1 MSEPLGVAIVGCG
14 IIGLNHAEAIAR
26 HPGLRL
32 VALVDAVPAAARS
45 LADHVDGRGRPR
57 PAEYRSLADALAPID
72 GSGDATPRPA
82 VDLVVICTPSG
93 LHAALAAEALAAG
106 RHVVIE
112 KPLEVTVP
120 AARELAALAAAAE
133 ESGLVASV
141 ISQHRYD
148 PASVLVHAAIADGEF
163 GVVTSGV
170 ASVAWWRTQ
179 EYYDSAGWRGT
190 WALDGGGAVMNQG
203 IHTVDLLLWMLGNPV
218 EVSARTALLAH
229 DGIEVEDTAVATVTF
244 ASGAL
249 GVIHS
254 TTAAYPGP
262 FARLQVHGSTG
273 SAVIQDDRLEYFH
286 VASRAASD
294 EGNQAWAVVAP
305 EEVHGN
311 PRDADA
317 FVIGHLRQYEDV
329 VAAIR
334 EHRQPVM
341 RVEDAYRS
349 MAVVRAMYLS
359 ATLGRSVLVA
369 EVLDGSLDAEEVRTG
384 GSR

>member
-1 MSEPLGVAIVGCG
+1 MSELLGVAIVGCG
-14 IIGLNHAEAIAR
+14 VIGLNHAEAIAR
-26 HPGLRL
+26 HPALRV
-32 VALVDAVPAAARS
+32 VALVDSDPAAARS
-45 LADHVDGRGRPR
+45 LADHIDGRGRPR
-57 PAEYRSLADALAPID
+57 PDEYSTLSDALAAR
-72 GSGDATPRPA
+72 GDDAA
-82 VDLVVICTPSG
+82 GLVVICTPSG
-93 LHAALAAEALAAG
+93 LHAALAAESIAAG

-120 AARELAALAAAAE
+120 AARELAVLAEAAE
-133 ESGLVASV
+133 ARGLVVSV

-163 GVVTSGV
+163 GVVSSGV

-179 EYYDSAGWRGT
+179 AYYDSAGWRGT

-203 IHTVDLLLWMLGNPV
+203 IHTVDLLLWMLGAPI

-229 DGIEVEDTAVATVTF
+229 TGIEVEDTAVATVTF

-262 FARLQVHGSTG
+262 FARLQVHGSAG

-286 VASRAASD
+286 VASRATAD
-294 EGNQAWAVVAP
+294 EGNQAWAVLPAD
-305 EEVHGN
+305 EVHGN
-311 PRDADA
+311 PRQADA
-317 FVIGHLRQYEDV
+317 FVTGHLRQYEDV

-334 EHRQPVM
+334 ERRQPVM
-341 RVEDAYRS
+341 RVEDAYLS

-359 ATLGRSVLVA
+359 ATLGRGILVS
-369 EVLDGSLDAEEVRTG
+369 EVLDGTLDDVDVHTG
-384 GSR
+384 GVR

>member
-1 MSEPLGVAIVGCG
+1 MSEALGLAIVGCG

-45 LADHVDGRGRPR
+45 LADHIDGRGRPR
-57 PAEYRSLADALAPID
+57 PAEYATLADALA
-72 GSGDATPRPA
+72 ATGRQA

-93 LHAALAAEALAAG
+93 LHASLAAESIAAG

-112 KPLEVTVP
+112 KPLEVTLP
-120 AARELAALAAAAE
+120 AARQVAVLAAAAE
-133 ESGLVASV
+133 AKNLVVSV

-148 PASVLVHAAIADGEF
+148 PASVLVHSAIAAGDF

-170 ASVAWWRTQ
+170 ASIAWWRTQ

-203 IHTVDLLLWMLGNPV
+203 IHTVDLLLWMLGTPV
-218 EVSARTALLAH
+218 EVSARTVLLAH
-229 DGIEVEDTAVATVTF
+229 TGIEVEDTAVATLTF

-262 FARLQVHGSTG
+262 FARLQVHGSAG

-286 VASRAASD
+286 VASRAATD
-294 EGNQAWAVVAP
+294 EGNQAWAVLPA

-311 PRDADA
+311 PRAADA
-317 FVIGHLRQYEDV
+317 FVTGHLRQYEDV
-329 VAAIR
+329 VAAIH
-334 EHRQPVM
+334 EHRKPVM
-341 RVEDAYRS
+341 RVDDALRS

-359 ATLGRSVLVA
+359 ATLGRGILVS
-369 EVLDGSLDAEEVRTG
+369 EVLDGAFDDVDVHTG
-384 GSR
+384 GAR

>member
-1 MSEPLGVAIVGCG
+1 VTAILGVVVVGCG
-14 IIGLNHAEAIAR
+14 VIGLNHAEAIAR

-45 LADHVDGRGRPR
+45 LADHIDGQGRPR
-57 PAEYRSLADALAPID
+57 PIEYATLGDALAAE
-72 GSGDATPRPA
+72 SAQA
-82 VDLVVICTPSG
+82 VDLVAICTPSG
-93 LHAALAAEALAAG
+93 LHAALAAEAIAAG

-112 KPLEVTVP
+112 KPIETTLP
-120 AARELAALAAAAE
+120 AARELANLARAAE
-133 ESGLVASV
+133 ADGIVSSV

-148 PASVLVHAAIADGEF
+148 PASVLVHSAIERGEF
-163 GVVTSGV
+163 GIVTSGV

-179 EYYDSAGWRGT
+179 GYYDSAGWRGT

-203 IHTVDLLLWMLGNPV
+203 IHTVDLLLWMLGQPL

-229 DGIEVEDTAVATVTF
+229 TGIEVEDTAVATVTF

-262 FARLQVHGSTG
+262 FARLQVHGSRG

-286 VASRAASD
+286 TQSLGD
-294 EGNQAWAVVAP
+294 TEEGNQAWSVLPAD
-305 EEVHGN
+305 EVHGT
-311 PRDADA
+311 PRAGDA
-317 FVIGHLRQYEDV
+317 FVLGHLRQYEDV
-329 VAAIR
+329 VAAIL

-341 RVEDAYRS
+341 RVDDALAS
-349 MAVVRAMYLS
+349 MAVVRAMYVS
-359 ATLGRSVLVA
+359 ATLGRTVAVA
-369 EVLDGSLDAEEVRTG
+369 EVLEGSLDDVVAATG
-384 GSR
+384 GVR

>member
-14 IIGLNHAEAIAR
+14 VIGLNHAEAIAR

-45 LADHVDGRGRPR
+45 LADHIDGRGRPR
-57 PAEYRSLADALAPID
+57 PQEYATLADALAVTAP
-72 GSGDATPRPA
+72 DAA
-82 VDLVVICTPSG
+82 DLVVICTPSG
-93 LHAALAAEALAAG
+93 LHAELAAESIAAG

-112 KPLEVTVP
+112 KPLEVTLQ
-120 AARELAALAAAAE
+120 AARRLAALAEGAE
-133 ESGLVASV
+133 ADGLVVSV

-148 PASVLVHAAIADGEF
+148 PASVLVHSAIADGEF

-203 IHTVDLLLWMLGNPV
+203 IHTVDLLLWMLGEPV

-229 DGIEVEDTAVATVTF
+229 TGIEVEDTAVATVTF

-286 VASRAASD
+286 VASRAATD
-294 EGNQAWAVVAP
+294 EGNQAWAVLEPA
-305 EEVHGN
+305 EVHGN
-311 PRDADA
+311 PRAADA
-317 FVIGHLRQYEDV
+317 FVVGHLRQYEDL
-329 VAAIR
+329 VAAIEER
-334 EHRQPVM
+334 RNPVM

-349 MAVVRAMYLS
+349 MALVRAMYLS
-359 ATLGRSVLVA
+359 ATLGRSILVS
-369 EVLDGSLDAEEVRTG
+369 EVLDGSLDDVDVHTG
-384 GSR
+384 GAR

>member
-1 MSEPLGVAIVGCG
+1 MTTILGVAIVGCG
-14 IIGLNHAEAIAR
+14 VIGLNHAEAIAR

-32 VALVDAVPAAARS
+32 SALVDAVPAAARS
-45 LADHVDGRGRPR
+45 LADHIDGQGRPR
-57 PAEYRSLADALAPID
+57 PLEYATLGAALAAESPH
-72 GSGDATPRPA
+72 A

-93 LHAALAAEALAAG
+93 LHAALAAEAIEAG

-112 KPLEVTVP
+112 KPIETTLP
-120 AARELAALAAAAE
+120 AARELAAIAGAAE
-133 ESGLVASV
+133 AEGIVSSV

-148 PASVLVHAAIADGEF
+148 PASVLVHSAIERGDF

-179 EYYDSAGWRGT
+179 GYYDSAGWRGT

-203 IHTVDLLLWMLGNPV
+203 IHTVDLLLWMLGRPV

-229 DGIEVEDTAVATVTF
+229 TGIEVEDTAVATVTF

-262 FARLQVHGSTG
+262 FARLQVHGSRG

-286 VASRAASD
+286 TETLGD
-294 EGNQAWAVVAP
+294 TEEGNQAWSVLPAD
-305 EEVHGN
+305 EVHGA
-311 PRDADA
+311 PRAGDA
-317 FVIGHLRQYEDV
+317 FVVGHLRQYEDV
-329 VAAIR
+329 VDAIR
-334 EHRQPVM
+334 DHRQPVM
-341 RVEDAYRS
+341 RVDDALAS
-349 MAVVRAMYLS
+349 MAVVRAMYVS
-359 ATLGRSVLVA
+359 ATLGRTVAVA
-369 EVLDGSLDAEEVRTG
+369 EVLNGSLDDVVAVTG
-384 GSR
+384 GAR